1 MSTGHYRDRL
11 DDQPIETELVSDE
24 LLHGGFRDFKVATL
38 RHARLAGEGMI
49 GPVRREYLH
58 TGSVVVVI
66 PYDPVLDSIVV
77 IRQFRLAAALKT
89 ECGAAL
95 ELPAGMVDAGE
106 SIEAAARRELTEETG
121 LVPQAVEDCF
131 RMLAAPG
138 LTDEHATIFLALVD
152 ASNLATSAG
161 NADEDED
168 IRPILAKVDD
178 LVAAVDD
185 RRVENGYLIACTHW
199 FARLGRS
206 RAQALLGTLD
216 GPED

>member
-11 DDQPIETELVSDE
+11 DDQPIETELVNDE
-24 LLHGGFRDFKVATL
+24 LLHAGFRDFKAATL
-38 RHARLAGEGMI
+38 RHARLEGDGMI

-58 TGSVVVVI
+58 TGSVAVII
-66 PYDPVLDSIVV
+66 PYDPVRDSIVI

-95 ELPAGMVDAGE
+95 ELPAGLVEPGE
-106 SIEAAARRELTEETG
+106 TIDAAATRELTEETG
-121 LVPQAVEDCF
+121 LAPLAMESCF

-152 ASNLATSAG
+152 ASDLASSAG

-178 LVAAVDD
+178 LIAAVDD
-185 RRVENGYLIACTHW
+185 RRIENGYLIACAHW
-199 FARLGRS
+199 FARLGRA

-216 GPED
+216 GEDD